1 MTQEKVCLKNI
12 RKSDC
17 EFLYNLLLEREEKT
31 NIEHSTPPSF
41 AEHSKFIK
49 SKPYS
54 KWYIIVD
61 ENQNRMGTIYL
72 TKKNEVG
79 IFIKK
84 EYLKKGIGSIAL
96 QTLIQKNPKSRY
108 IANINPKNQK
118 SKSFFK
124 KHGFEPFQISYE
136 LVHN

>member
-1 MTQEKVCLKNI
+1 MKLNSVNLRIVNS
-12 RKSDC
+12 SDYR
-17 EFLYNLLLEREEKT
+17 FLFNLLKERDPRA
-31 NIEHSTPPSF
+31 NISHKKMPTFSEHV
-41 AEHSKFIK
+41 KFVQ